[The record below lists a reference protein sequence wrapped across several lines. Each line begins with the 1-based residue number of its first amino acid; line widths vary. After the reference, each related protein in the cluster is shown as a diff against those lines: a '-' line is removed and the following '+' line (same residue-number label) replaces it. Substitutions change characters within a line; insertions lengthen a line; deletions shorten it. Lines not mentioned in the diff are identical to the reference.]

1 MRAAKSIL
9 IVEDEP
15 LIADDIALTLSE
27 KGYGVSGLVDNA
39 DDALSIL
46 SKKST
51 DLVLLDIQIKGAK
64 DGIKLAQDIRTQF
77 KLPFI
82 YITSFYDR
90 NTLERAKITEPQ
102 AYIVKP
108 FDEKDLL
115 INLEMGLFK
124 SRNKSSGLPIDK
136 FFVKRKN
143 EMVSLSASEIL
154 YAEAFDN
161 YTKVFTAT
169 EQHIISHT
177 LKHVEEKLTGLAFV
191 RVHRS
196 YLVNFHKITSINE
209 SNVCLDLIKIP
220 LGNTYRDELLESIS
234 LL

>member
-1 MRAAKSIL
+1 MNLEKSIL

-15 LIADDIALTLSE
+15 LIADDIAGTLKE
-27 KGYGVSGLVDNA
+27 KGYGIMGPVDNA
-39 DDALSIL
+39 EEATSLL
-46 SKKST
+46 SKSKPN
-51 DLVLLDIQIKGAK
+51 LVLLDIQIKGKK
-64 DGIKLAQDIRTQF
+64 DGIQLGNEIRSKY

-90 NTLERAKITEPQ
+90 ATLDRAKSTEPQ

-115 INLEMGLFK
+115 INVDMALYKHRKPPL
-124 SRNKSSGLPIDK
+124 SSEK
-136 FFVKRKN
+136 FFVKEKN
-143 EMVSLSASEIL
+143 EMIALQAKDII

-161 YTKVFTAT
+161 YTKVFT
-169 EQHIISHT
+169 EKQHYIISHT
-177 LKHVEEKLTGLAFV
+177 LKQVEEKLSANSFV

-196 YLVNFHKITSINE
+196 YLVNFEKVTSINE
-209 SNVCLDLIKIP
+209 SNICLGLIKIP
-220 LGNTYRDELLESIS
+220 LAQSFRQELMERIT